1 MCMGAHGKTD
11 AIKFPGTTPGEISR
25 AEVQSGVPQ
34 AFMETAA
41 MLRQA
46 PLSPQNAV
54 WPIEKRKLLGRASSP
69 HFFLSVLISFP
80 RSNQDL

>member
-11 AIKFPGTTPGEISR
+11 AIKFPGMTPGEISR
-25 AEVQSGVPQ
+25 AEAQEGVSQ

-41 MLRQA
+41 MPGQA

-54 WPIEKRKLLGRASSP
+54 WPVEKRKLLGKAGSP